1 MIRTIDRPSVRLLL
15 AAPLAVAALA
25 ACSSSSGGGTA
36 SVQASAPTAGQG
48 GGQGVTGGPGG
59 PGGASAGAGV
69 QGGGRFP
76 GVSGQTA
83 ALQGDTLQVRTA
95 EGQTAVQFTSSTRI
109 TEQKTATKAAVA
121 VGACLIATG
130 QPAGGGVTATNVTIS
145 PASGTGTCAADVGF
159 GGGGFGGGG
168 FGGGGFGGSGRPGRP
183 SGSAMSPQGGQG
195 APGAPGGGG
204 AGGQRANFASAYG
217 TVTAVSGDTV
227 TLSGNLLQA
236 GARGG
241 ASARPTASPTASPTP
256 TTVTVTLAAT
266 TTFAQTQVVASSA
279 LAIGQ
284 CVTALGQPNDIGVVA
299 ARSIAIRAAG
309 PNGCTNG
316 FGRRGASASPSASG
330 NA

>member
-1 MIRTIDRPSVRLLL
+1 MIRTIDRPSVRLLIAVPL
-15 AAPLAVAALA
+15 AAAALA
-25 ACSSSSGGGTA
+25 GCSSSSGGGTA
-36 SVQASAPTAGQG
+36 SVQASAPTAGS
-48 GGQGVTGGPGG
+48 GGQGAPGG
-59 PGGASAGAGV
+59 SGGASAGAGV

-109 TEQKTATKAAVA
+109 TEQKAATKAAIA
-121 VGACLIATG
+121 VGACLVATG
-130 QPAGGGVTATNVTIS
+130 QPAGGGVAATSVTIS
-145 PASGTGTCAADVGF
+145 PAPGTGTCAAENGF
-159 GGGGFGGGG
+159 GGGAGGGFGG
-168 FGGGGFGGSGRPGRP
+168 FGGSRPGRP
-183 SGSAMSPQGGQG
+183 SGSPMSPQGGQ
-195 APGAPGGGG
+195 PTPGGP
-204 AGGQRANFASAYG
+204 GGQRANFANAYG

-227 TLSGNLLQA
+227 TLSGNLLQG

-256 TTVTVTLAAT
+256 TTVTVTLASAT
-266 TTFAQTQVVASSA
+266 TYAQTQVVASSA
-279 LAIGQ
+279 LAVGQ

-309 PNGCTNG
+309 ANGCTNG